1 MSVPYSEK
9 TKDGQMFYEYHEEDV
24 QDPVMDAL
32 LRQSYRM
39 FTVSFARNIA
49 ETFLCLIRLI
59 LVNESSCCIDELII
73 PTTPV

>member
-39 FTVSFARNIA
+39 FTVSVTRNIA
-49 ETFLCLIRLI
+49 KAFLCLIRLI
-59 LVNESSCCIDELII
+59 LVNNLPC
-73 PTTPV
+73 